1 MSLVVDTKKLASPAA
16 PPNPESQSID
26 CTDISKA
33 VMSTD
38 VSMVSTIVS
47 LVTSPKPMITS
58 EFESEPS
65 TTSEFAYGFSTS
77 DSLSPSFSSYHKSY
91 GHSLSYIV

>member
-1 MSLVVDTKKLASPAA
+1 
-16 PPNPESQSID
+16 
-26 CTDISKA
+26 
-33 VMSTD
+33 MSTD

-65 TTSEFAYGFSTS
+65 ATSEFAYGFSTS
-77 DSLSPSFSSYHKSY
+77 DSLPPSLSSNHTSL
-91 GHSLSYIV
+91 GHSISYRV